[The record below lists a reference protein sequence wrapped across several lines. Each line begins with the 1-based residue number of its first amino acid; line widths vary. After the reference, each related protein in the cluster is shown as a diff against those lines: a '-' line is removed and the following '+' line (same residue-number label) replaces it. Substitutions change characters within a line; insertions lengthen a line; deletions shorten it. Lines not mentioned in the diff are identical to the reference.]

1 MGLGVYGFRG
11 LGVRAPMQAFRRA
24 GAAFICR
31 VIVASPDRRFVESPI
46 PVNLEI

>member
-1 MGLGVYGFRG
+1 MGLGV
-11 LGVRAPMQAFRRA
+11 LASVPPMQAFRRA